1 MLTNR
6 QLVESALTQART
18 QSLWTSIFE
27 PALPMTPQDFELS
40 GVLPAIMY
48 MARSGQRRGAGK
60 FAQTFPGTDGNG
72 RKVTTISSVASVL
85 AQQHANLLGFDDKIG
100 QAILGD
106 MLLTWC
112 LENTNL
118 SEGQGVKVA
127 RVYPTHFLA
136 SWIDLPADIYDLRG
150 VPEFITAVLADQ
162 PDPEFVRPIST
173 GRFPIGVTPDAET
186 PAANPLLT
194 VLGAATRSTSSNT
207 ALLNADSLDEE
218 LASNLG
224 IDELLMARMSLAIGH
239 APMPAAGG
247 PRGRNIPNRRPANI
261 QSARGFRED
270 VTAFVRRFG
279 NRVPR
284 QTFTQMLECA
294 FSVGMTQMVLRSAQ
308 TLFHLERT
316 GEPVPASVAG
326 TPWPLFVDCSEGR
339 DRHLRHFAEESMS
352 ETYRRFERLPVVMMI
367 FRVIYHYL
375 ADDGEFPELV
385 PHRTPD
391 PTSLLEKLAEVY
403 RGTGDV
409 AGRMR
414 QDIRRDCRRLAA
426 QLRAPDGDV
435 PDPEHVQIASALDDV
450 QAHPV
455 TRLAEALCELM
466 GNKKQQEHYVQALD
480 SSMGAARPTGL
491 AKRRRIRGTGN
502 VRSVVLHTPMVDYL
516 VHRHLV
522 RDRGDDRLRHLSL
535 KKFLEL
541 LRTRHGLWIDQAP
554 PGTEVP
560 NDLLRRN
567 KELFE
572 ARLRDLGLLVT
583 VNDAETMKT
592 LRERY

>member
-1 MLTNR
+1 MRTNR
-6 QLVESALTQART
+6 QLVEETLSPART
-18 QSLWTSIFE
+18 HLLWSTLFE

-48 MARSGQRRGAGK
+48 MARYGQRRGAGK
-60 FAQTFPGTDGNG
+60 FAHTFSGSVGKL
-72 RKVTTISSVASVL
+72 RVTTISSVAGVL
-85 AQQHANLLGFDDKIG
+85 AQQHANLLGFDDEVG

-136 SWIDLPADIYDLRG
+136 SWIDLPASVSDLRG
-150 VPEFITAVLADQ
+150 VPELITSVLADQ
-162 PDPEFVRPIST
+162 PNSEFAGPSGT
-173 GRFPIGVTPDAET
+173 GRFPIGVPPDVE
-186 PAANPLLT
+186 PPGSNPLLT
-194 VLGAATRSTSSNT
+194 VLGTAIRSRSSNT
-207 ALLNADSLDEE
+207 ALLTADSLDEA
-218 LASNLG
+218 LAGSLG
-224 IDELLMARMSLAIGH
+224 MGELLMARMALATGQ
-239 APMPAAGG
+239 APMPASGG
-247 PRGRNIPNRRPANI
+247 PRGGNIPNRRPANV

-308 TLFHLERT
+308 SLFHLERS
-316 GEPVPASVAG
+316 GQPVPESVFG

-339 DRHLRHFAEESMS
+339 DRQLRHEAEDSLT

-367 FRVIYHYL
+367 FRIIYQYL
-375 ADDGEFPELV
+375 HDERLYPTLI
-385 PHRTPD
+385 PHRVPD
-391 PTSLLEKLAEVY
+391 PTKLLETLAAVY
-403 RGTGDV
+403 RGEGANSDSLK
-409 AGRMR
+409 R
-414 QDIRRDCRRLAA
+414 DIGRDCRRLAE
-426 QLRAPDGDV
+426 QLRDPDGDD
-435 PDPEHVQIASALDDV
+435 PDPEHVQIASALDDA
-450 QAHPV
+450 QTHPV

-466 GNKKQQEHYVQALD
+466 GFSKQQGQYLKTLD
-480 SSMGAARPTGL
+480 SSLGAARPTGL
-491 AKRRRIRGTGN
+491 AARRRTGRAGY
-502 VRSVVLHTPMVDYL
+502 VRSVVLHTPMIDYL

-522 RDRGDDRLRHLSL
+522 IDRDDRLRHLSL
-535 KKFLEL
+535 KDFLDR
-541 LRTRHGLWIDQAP
+541 LRTRHGFWIDQSP
-554 PGTEVP
+554 PGTTVP
-560 NDLLRRN
+560 SDLLRRN

-572 ARLRDLGLLVT
+572 SRLRDLGLLVT
-583 VNDAETMKT
+583 VNDAETMKS